1 MTKTIGSS
9 SSRRAIVIGGSM
21 SGLFAA
27 SLLRKA
33 GWKTDVYERSD
44 VELRGRGAGIVTHPD
59 LIQSLERSGA
69 QLEDLG
75 VTVRERVA
83 LDAHGNVIERLP
95 YEQIVTSWDRLHQ
108 IVRATI
114 PQGAHHLGCNLKVIE
129 QDADSVTAIFEN
141 GERETGDLLVGADG
155 FRSVVRNMF
164 APAVQPIYAGYV
176 VWRGLADED
185 VIPKEAHAA
194 VFDKFAFFLPP
205 HNKNIGYPIAGP
217 GNDLR
222 PGHRRWNWVWYRAV
236 DRAALDDM
244 LVDED
249 GVYHAVSIPP
259 PKVRADV
266 IARLKED
273 AREFL
278 PPPMRDI
285 LFCVAKPFFTPIYD
299 LLVDKMVY
307 GRVAL
312 IGDAAAV
319 ARPHVGMGIAKAG
332 TDAEVLADSL
342 ASHPDLLEGLA
353 RFERERLPIAGKA
366 VAQGRSLGEY
376 MLDHASHGN
385 GADDA
390 HWREFHSISGILKHT
405 ASSAFLRSAQEL

>member
-1 MTKTIGSS
+1 MTKTNGTSS
-9 SSRRAIVIGGSM
+9 PRRAIVIGGSM

-33 GWKTDVYERSD
+33 GWRTDVYERSE

-69 QLEDLG
+69 QLRDLG
-75 VTVRERVA
+75 ITVRERVA
-83 LDAHGNVIERLP
+83 LDPEGNVIDRLP

-108 IVRATI
+108 IMRATI
-114 PQGAHHLGCNLKVIE
+114 AQGTHHLGYNLKAIQQVP
-129 QDADSVTAIFEN
+129 DAVTAVFEN
-141 GERETGDLLVGADG
+141 GERVTGDLLVAADG

-164 APAVQPIYAGYV
+164 APEIQPTYADYV
-176 VWRGLADED
+176 VWRGLADEGL
-185 VIPKEAHAA
+185 IPKEAHAA
-194 VFDKFAFFLPP
+194 IFDKFAFFLPP

-217 GNDLR
+217 DNDLR

-236 DRAALDDM
+236 PRPELEDM
-244 LVDED
+244 LTDED
-249 GVYHAVSIPP
+249 GVHHAISIPP
-259 PKVRADV
+259 PKVRADL
-266 IARLKED
+266 IAKLKED
-273 AREFL
+273 AKHFL

-285 LFCVAKPFFTPIYD
+285 LSCVSKPFFTPIYD
-299 LLVDKMVY
+299 LLVDRMVY
-307 GRVAL
+307 GRVVL

-332 TDAEVLADSL
+332 TDAEVLADSV
-342 ASHPDLLEGLA
+342 ANHPDLLEGLA

-376 MLDHASHGN
+376 MLEHAPPEAGT
-385 GADDA
+385 DDA
-390 HWREFHSISGILKHT
+390 HWREFHSIPGILKHT
-405 ASSAFLRSAQEL
+405 ASSAFLRSV

>member
-1 MTKTIGSS
+1 MTRTNGSPIP
-9 SSRRAIVIGGSM
+9 RRAIVIGGSM

-33 GWKTDVYERSD
+33 GWQTDVYERSD
-44 VELRGRGAGIVTHPD
+44 IELRGRGAGIVTHPD

-69 QLEDLG
+69 QLKDLG
-75 VTVRERVA
+75 VTVQERIA
-83 LDAHGNVIERLP
+83 LDSQGNVIERLP

-108 IVRATI
+108 IMRATI
-114 PQGAHHLGCNLKVIE
+114 PRGAHHLGYNLKTIE

-141 GERETGDLLVGADG
+141 GERVTGDILVGADG

-164 APAVQPIYAGYV
+164 APAIQPIYAGYV
-176 VWRGLADED
+176 VWRGLADEG
-185 VIPKEAHAA
+185 VIPKQAHDA

-205 HNKNIGYPIAGP
+205 CNKNIGYPIAGP
-217 GNDLR
+217 DNDLR

-236 DRAALDDM
+236 SKPDLDNM
-244 LVDED
+244 LMDDE

-266 IARLKED
+266 IALLKED
-273 AREFL
+273 ARHFL

-332 TDAEVLADSL
+332 TDAEVLADTL
-342 ASHPDLLEGLA
+342 AGHPDLLEGLA

-366 VAQGRSLGEY
+366 VTQGRLLGEY
-376 MLDHASHGN
+376 MLDHASPETAAG
-385 GADDA
+385 DA
-390 HWREFHSISGILKHT
+390 HWREFHSIPGILKHT
-405 ASSAFLRSAQEL
+405 ASSAFLRPA

>member
-1 MTKTIGSS
+1 MIKTKDSS
-9 SSRRAIVIGGSM
+9 IPRRAIVIGGSM

-33 GWKTDVYERSD
+33 GWQTSVYERSD

-69 QLEDLG
+69 KLKDLG
-75 VTVRERVA
+75 VTIQERIA
-83 LDAHGNVIERLP
+83 LDSDGNVIERLP

-108 IVRATI
+108 IMRATI
-114 PQGAHHLGCNLKVIE
+114 PQGTHHLGYNLKTIE

-141 GERETGDLLVGADG
+141 GERVTGDILVGADG

-164 APAVQPIYAGYV
+164 APEIQPIYAGYV
-176 VWRGLADED
+176 VWRGLADEG
-185 VIPKEAHAA
+185 VIPKQAHEA

-205 HNKNIGYPIAGP
+205 YNKNIGYPIAGP
-217 GNDLR
+217 DNDLR
-222 PGHRRWNWVWYRAV
+222 PGHRRWNWVWYRAISKP
-236 DRAALDDM
+236 DLDNM
-244 LVDED
+244 LVDEE
-249 GVYHAVSIPP
+249 GVYYAVSIPP

-273 AREFL
+273 ARHFL

-342 ASHPDLLEGLA
+342 ASHPDLREGLA
-353 RFERERLPIAGKA
+353 RFERERLLIAGKA
-366 VAQGRSLGEY
+366 VTQGRLLGEY
-376 MLDHASHGN
+376 MLDHASPETAAG
-385 GADDA
+385 DA
-390 HWREFHSISGILKHT
+390 HWRKFHSIPGILKHT
-405 ASSAFLRSAQEL
+405 ASSAFLRSA